1 MYLKLAASNDPAAR
15 VQAFSSMIFRILI
28 RVVAL
33 CVVALTSASAQI
45 KDIGVTRLKAE
56 HGDPIAQFD
65 LARAY
70 LVGEGGVTIDAKEGL
85 RWLRKSTDQGYVGAE
100 YAMGYIYQT
109 GKEGLPK
116 DQHEAAKWF
125 VKAARQQNKKSQEQ
139 LSEMLAQGLISA
151 REANWREAASTPPKP
166 PKSGAAPFSLA
177 EVETGL
183 KSWIT
188 TRRMATLVQ
197 QFGVDF
203 QLSDATRKRLADAGA
218 DPDLLQ
224 IISSSKRSL

>member
-1 MYLKLAASNDPAAR
+1 
-15 VQAFSSMIFRILI
+15 MISRIQFI
-28 RVVAL
+28 RVVAVCAVTL
-33 CVVALTSASAQI
+33 ASASAQNQSLA
-45 KDIGVTRLKAE
+45 VTRQKAE
-56 HGDPIAQFD
+56 RGDAIAQFD

-70 LVGEGGVTIDAKEGL
+70 IVGEQGVAKDPKQGL
-85 RWLRKSTDQGYVGAE
+85 LWLRRSTDQGYVGAE
-100 YAMGYIYQT
+100 YALGRIYQT
-109 GKEGLPK
+109 GTEGLPA

-125 VKAARQQNKKSQEQ
+125 VKAARQQNKASQDR

-151 REANWREAASTPPKP
+151 HEANWHVPEPTKQAE
-166 PKSGAAPFSLA
+166 KSKLAPFSVA

-203 QLSDATRKRLADAGA
+203 TLSDGTRKRLAGAGA
-218 DPDLLQ
+218 DPVLLQ
-224 IISSSKRSL
+224 VISTSKRSL

>member
-1 MYLKLAASNDPAAR
+1 MTHRLHSILMVAVCAI
-15 VQAFSSMIFRILI
+15 AF
-28 RVVAL
+28 A
-33 CVVALTSASAQI
+33 SASAQN
-45 KDIGVTRLKAE
+45 KDLAVTRHKAE
-56 HGDPIAQFD
+56 AGDPIAQFD

-70 LVGEGGVTIDAKEGL
+70 IEGEGVAVDPKEGL

-139 LSEMLAQGLISA
+139 LLDMVSKGLISA
-151 REANWREAASTPPKP
+151 REANWHVPEQTASTSPKP
-166 PKSGAAPFSLA
+166 AKSGAAPFSLA

-188 TRRMATLVQ
+188 TRRMAALVQ

-203 QLSDATRKRLADAGA
+203 QLSDANRKRLADAGA
-218 DPDLLQ
+218 DAALLQ
-224 IISSSKRSL
+224 VISASKRPL

>member
-1 MYLKLAASNDPAAR
+1 MIGPHQSANHFITRRLRLILAIA
-15 VQAFSSMIFRILI
+15 V
-28 RVVAL
+28 
-33 CVVALTSASAQI
+33 CVITLASASAQT
-45 KDIGVTRLKAE
+45 KDLAATRRKAE
-56 HGDPIAQFD
+56 GGDPIAQFD

-70 LVGEGGVTIDAKEGL
+70 IRGEGGVPVDPKEGL

-109 GKEGLPK
+109 GTEGLSK

-125 VKAARQQNKKSQEQ
+125 VKAARQQNKASQDQ
-139 LSEMLAQGLISA
+139 LSDMVAKGLITA
-151 REANWREAASTPPKP
+151 HEANWHIAEQTTPPPKP

-183 KSWIT
+183 KNWIT

-203 QLSDATRKRLADAGA
+203 KLSDATRKRLADAGA

-224 IISSSKRSL
+224 IISAAKRPL

>member
-1 MYLKLAASNDPAAR
+1 MMHRLP
-15 VQAFSSMIFRILI
+15 LI
-28 RVVAL
+28 GVVAV
-33 CVVALTSASAQI
+33 CAIALASASAQT
-45 KDIGVTRLKAE
+45 KDLAVTRHKAE
-56 HGDPIAQFD
+56 AGDPIAQFD

-70 LVGEGGVTIDAKEGL
+70 IEGEGVAIDPKQGL
-85 RWLRKSTDQGYVGAE
+85 LWLRKSTDQGYVGAE

-139 LSEMLAQGLISA
+139 LLDMVAKGLISA
-151 REANWREAASTPPKP
+151 REGNWHAPEQVASVPPKP
-166 PKSGAAPFSLA
+166 AQSGAPPFSLA

-203 QLSDATRKRLADAGA
+203 KLSDADRKRLADAGA
-218 DPDLLQ
+218 DPGLLQ
-224 IISSSKRSL
+224 IISASKRPL